1 MSTGSGS
8 AREIAPGRLSNFEDA
23 PMAEDAPTPPLLPPR
38 RSANGPSLPPRRS
51 SRRDP
56 QPQGEPERSGPAPE
70 DLPGSDD
77 APAATRPTR
86 GPSKGPEDKV
96 RPSNVHIPVSLLE
109 PLVAKCN
116 TDGLSHGEVIIIA
129 IENAYPRLAELI
141 HPAATAGGGLFASRR
156 SRSSR
161 KADGPLTPLNYRLR
175 EADFAV
181 VDSIV
186 SQFGASSRGH
196 LITAALS
203 DFFGDD

>member
-23 PMAEDAPTPPLLPPR
+23 PMAEDAPSPPLLPPR

-51 SRRDP
+51 SRRAP
-56 QPQGEPERSGPAPE
+56 EPQGQPERSGLVPE

-77 APAATRPTR
+77 APAATRTAR

-109 PLVAKCN
+109 PLVAKC
-116 TDGLSHGEVIIIA
+116 
-129 IENAYPRLAELI
+129 
-141 HPAATAGGGLFASRR
+141 PAAPAGGGLFASRR

-186 SQFGASSRGH
+186 AQFGASSRGH